1 MQLHH
6 AAYAVSCRHTPMT
19 HAYTGASYSIAARP
33 RHGLNSLTLT
43 SATRTAGPRSN
54 VIRSVDA
61 RATGLFVTPVLQLL
75 VLGEAVDRQR
85 FGPRFQERDAVFD
98 LLDLKKKR
106 ERKQVHQQFSD
117 IILIAQEEMRRLP
130 SVRTVTIG
138 RSGPNI
144 SSVMMSESSGGFS
157 RMVGSM
163 LLQLRIN
170 QGLWRQAESLDH
182 VNQSH
187 CQWFGAY
194 RVLA

>member
-1 MQLHH
+1 
-6 AAYAVSCRHTPMT
+6 VRKF
-19 HAYTGASYSIAARP
+19 
-33 RHGLNSLTLT
+33 
-43 SATRTAGPRSN
+43 
-54 VIRSVDA
+54 IRSYRAFCWPKVQANHSDIGMA
-61 RATGLFVTPVLQLL
+61 RIIHLHDGVVERDATGRRLLYDPALQLL